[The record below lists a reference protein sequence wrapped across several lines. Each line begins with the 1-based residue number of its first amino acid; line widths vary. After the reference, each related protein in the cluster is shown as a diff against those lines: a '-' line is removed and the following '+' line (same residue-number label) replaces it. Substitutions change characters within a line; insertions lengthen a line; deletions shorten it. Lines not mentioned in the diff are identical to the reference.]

1 MKNVSTRL
9 ILIILLGLVPVL
21 GCQNQQKDNELVI
34 AQNLDTTQTLTR
46 IAFGSCNRQNL
57 DQPLWDDILAFDPQ
71 LWVWMGD
78 NIYADTKD
86 PAQFRAKY
94 NQQLGV
100 EAYRKLATSAD
111 VIGIW
116 DDHDYGFNDSGSEY
130 PLKKESKAEMYRF
143 LGVPEEDPRRDYE
156 GAYASYTYGS
166 EGRQV
171 KIILL
176 DARYFR
182 SPLKADKQTDQRYLP
197 NATGTILGEAQW
209 KWLEGELTNSE
220 AEVHLIASGIQMIPT
235 QHWFEKWANFPKERE
250 RLFEL
255 IQKTKPARPIL
266 LSGDRHIAEI
276 SRYQPQGVEQS
287 IYEITSSGMTHV
299 YEGIEEQGEPNQYRV
314 AGPIGRLNYG
324 QLIIDWDSDPIRVTA
339 RICGDSN
346 KVYLEQVV
354 E

>member
-1 MKNVSTRL
+1 MKNVSPRL
-9 ILIILLGLVPVL
+9 ILIILLGLVPL
-21 GCQNQQKDNELVI
+21 LACQKQQKDNELVI
-34 AQNLDTTQTLTR
+34 SQNLNTTKALTR

-57 DQPLWDDILAFDPQ
+57 KQPLWDDILAFDPQ
-71 LWVWMGD
+71 LWIWMGD
-78 NIYADTKD
+78 NIYADTKN

-94 NQQLGV
+94 NQQLGI
-100 EAYRKLATSAD
+100 EAYRKLASSAD

-116 DDHDYGFNDSGSEY
+116 DDHDYGLNDSGREY
-130 PLKKESKAEMYRF
+130 SLKKESKTEMYRF
-143 LGVPEEDPRRDYE
+143 LGVPDDDPRRDHE
-156 GAYASYTYGS
+156 GAYGSYTYGADDQ
-166 EGRQV
+166 QV

-197 NATGTILGEAQW
+197 NTSGTILGEAQW
-209 KWLEGELTNSE
+209 QWLESELTNSE

-235 QHWFEKWANFPKERE
+235 EHWFEKWGNFPKERE

-255 IQKTKPARPIL
+255 IKQTSPSMPIL

-276 SRYQPQGVEQS
+276 SKYQPQGMQQS

-339 RICGDSN
+339 RICGDSS